1 MGVSLAL
8 IGSGEM
14 MIGCIS
20 RCLQKSDGRNF
31 ILRNPVRVGRHLSSS
46 GASVSADSSPV
57 PDADSYRTQHQ
68 IRISSAA
75 GLSEEYPPIMNFES
89 APFSKILKEVLLSE
103 GFTAP
108 SPTQA
113 QSWPIALEKR
123 DIISVAR
130 TGSGKTCGFLLP
142 AFEQLL
148 ATKIVAT
155 EGEIIHPRRQQS
167 PTVLVLAP
175 TRELAI
181 QIDSEAQKF
190 SEACELVAT
199 CLYGGI
205 PKKTQIQKLKA
216 GVDVVIAT
224 PGRCIDL
231 SDAGNLDLSRI
242 SYLVLDEADRMLD
255 MGFEPQ
261 IRSILSR
268 IPPQRQSLYFSA
280 TWPFEVQALAEEFLN
295 DPVQI
300 NIGDRDVL
308 NANMAIEQH
317 ILVIKE
323 HEKTDKLIGL
333 LEIINEPNGKE
344 HALLPKTIIFI
355 ARRSECD
362 SVVRLLNRIGY
373 PTDSLH
379 GDRTQD
385 MRDKAMERFRDGT
398 IRILVATDV
407 ASRGLDVKV
416 TFFISQLTYPI
427 NLLTE

>member
-1 MGVSLAL
+1 
-8 IGSGEM
+8 
-14 MIGCIS
+14 MICCIS
-20 RCLQKSDGRNF
+20 RSMQKSIAKNF
-31 ILRNPVRVGRHLSSS
+31 ILRNPVYVGRHLLSS
-46 GASVSADSSPV
+46 GASVSEGSPPA
-57 PDADSYRTQHQ
+57 PDAESYRTQHQ

-75 GLSEEYPPIMNFES
+75 GVPEEYPPIMHFES
-89 APFSKILKEVLLSE
+89 APFSKTLMKVLLSE

-123 DIISVAR
+123 DMISVAR

-148 ATKIVAT
+148 AAKVVPT
-155 EGEIIHPRRQQS
+155 EGDIIHRKREQS

-190 SEACELVAT
+190 SQACEVVAT
-199 CLYGGI
+199 CLYGGV
-205 PKKTQIQKLKA
+205 PKKNQVQKLKA

-261 IRSILSR
+261 IRSILAR

-333 LEIINEPNGKE
+333 LEILNEPTGKV

-355 ARRSECD
+355 ARRSDCD
-362 SVVRLLNRIGY
+362 SVVRLLSRIGY

-385 MRDKAMERFRDGT
+385 MRDKAMDRFREGT
-398 IRILVATDV
+398 VRILVATDV

-416 TFFISQLTYPI
+416 TCSI
-427 NLLTE
+427 NRSAYLMCVE